1 MESAGLFVINKSE
14 RPGADALQREL
25 HALLSLSAD
34 RDSRQSAPAA
44 DTATGN
50 AAVPGCGPRG
60 SARWAEDAAA
70 QRRGPCAIVDEWLE
84 RAWEQTR

>member
-34 RDSRQSAPAA
+34 RDSRQSAPSA
-44 DTATGN
+44 DAETGS

-60 SARWAEDAAA
+60 FSRWAENVAAH
-70 QRRGPCAIVDEWLE
+70 RRDLCAIVEEWLE